1 MGANF
6 DFEFCIRSE
15 CALLTLYN
23 ALYCASIDSSVPE
36 IYLRKVWNYEKCVVE
51 KTIFKQLLPVKPQ
64 HSVFSVP
71 RNMQLA

>member
-6 DFEFCIRSE
+6 AFEFCITSE

-23 ALYCASIDSSVPE
+23 ALYCASVDGSVPE

-51 KTIFKQLLPVKPQ
+51 KTIFKHLLPVKPQ
-64 HSVFSVP
+64 HSVFSMP
-71 RNMQLA
+71 RNMQLV